1 VLQKYTQEKT
11 RWLAKAGEKAQR
23 PRGPS
28 LTNNCYRVSLRAA
41 VPLQRIFSEFTISKE
56 GSMKLVGIVLTTTLL
71 LGTAACH
78 STRVQIPTAPIGP
91 NEKSLGPTWGDD
103 VGLLLLGVIPIQ
115 QNERFVAAYNEAVQK
130 AGATRL
136 TDVTIS
142 ERWWWGM
149 VIHGKVFKVEGT
161 AVTNK

>member
-1 VLQKYTQEKT
+1 
-11 RWLAKAGEKAQR
+11 
-23 PRGPS
+23 
-28 LTNNCYRVSLRAA
+28 
-41 VPLQRIFSEFTISKE
+41 
-56 GSMKLVGIVLTTTLL
+56 MKLVGIVLTAALL
-71 LGTAACH
+71 LGTAACQ

-103 VGLLLLGVIPIQ
+103 VGMLLFGFIPIR
-115 QNERFVAAYNEAVQK
+115 QNDRFLSAYNEAVQK

-142 ERWWWGM
+142 ERWWWGY
-149 VIHGKVFKVEGT
+149 VILGYVFKVEGT